1 MKTTLAERL
10 DMLPTK
16 VIKRSLEAIQLL
28 SWQYRHEERNSDHCP
43 LCTIKTTSSNT
54 VCSECPWVVV
64 ELFSCSGRP
73 WPAVRAGYAPE
84 SHLANTRGHFSKTAV
99 SRRLT
104 RLAHWELIYRAELL
118 NRQQGE

>member
-10 DMLPTK
+10 DMLPTE

-28 SWQYRHEERNSDHCP
+28 SWQYRHEEHNSDHCP
-43 LCTIKTTSSNT
+43 LCTIKTTPSST

-64 ELFSCSGRP
+64 ELFSCSGSP
-73 WPAVRAGYAPE
+73 WPAVRTGYAPE
-84 SHLANTRGHFSKTAV
+84 SHLTNTGGHFSKATI

-104 RLAHWELIYRAELL
+104 RLARWELIYSAELL

>member
-43 LCTIKTTSSNT
+43 LCAIMTTSSNT

-64 ELFSCSGRP
+64 ELFSCSGSP

-99 SRRLT
+99 SQRLT
-104 RLAHWELIYRAELL
+104 RLARWELIYRTELL
-118 NRQQGE
+118 NR